1 MGSIECA
8 TNKVKIEDVEHW
20 LKPLLMKDETIKFA
34 VSIKAKA
41 AKGEGQ
47 LSDVT
52 YVEAKSNT
60 DDPKIYKLAIKS
72 GKTSEAM
79 REMMPLR
86 GICINEINFYREI
99 VPVLVKFQEERKIQH
114 PFNNLAECHDSLIL
128 DNMEVL
134 ILSNMKEEG
143 YTMHSRMIPLNE
155 EKIKQVVQ
163 AYAKFHAVSFAL
175 KDQKPEVFAELDK
188 YVKNVLKGTD
198 LEQTLGEKEFFDE
211 LQKIAQ
217 ESNLPQVAAKL
228 QALYKLTDAVDP
240 LDDYAVII
248 HGDCENNNYLF
259 KHHVSV
265 SFSNWRS
272 FTG

>member
-143 YTMHSRMIPLNE
+143 RW
-155 EKIKQVVQ
+155 
-163 AYAKFHAVSFAL
+163 
-175 KDQKPEVFAELDK
+175 
-188 YVKNVLKGTD
+188 
-198 LEQTLGEKEFFDE
+198 
-211 LQKIAQ
+211 
-217 ESNLPQVAAKL
+217 
-228 QALYKLTDAVDP
+228 YKLMPNSTQ
-240 LDDYAVII
+240 
-248 HGDCENNNYLF
+248 YL
-259 KHHVSV
+259 SP
-265 SFSNWRS
+265 
-272 FTG
+272 